1 MLLREFVL
9 SRYDNFM
16 KNIRTEFIAGLT
28 TFLTMSYII
37 FVNPAILATPGS
49 GMSFTGVFTA
59 TVVLS
64 ALMTFVMGAWAKL
77 PFAIAPGM
85 GLNAFFTFTIILGE
99 QIPWPIALGM
109 VFWSG
114 VIFLLISVTPL
125 REKLA
130 ESLPHNMKIGSAVG
144 IGLFLTF
151 IGLKNAG
158 LIIADPAT
166 FVRMGA
172 MTPTVLLSVVGL
184 LVILPLMKKNHPLAF
199 LAGILTVTIL
209 SSLLGLVKMPDTLIS
224 TPDFDSV
231 FMKLDIMGALKLSLV
246 PAILSMVFTDMFD
259 SVSTFVGVSK
269 AAGLED
275 KDGNPLNLRKGLI
288 VDAIATML
296 SGPLGT
302 SAGTAYI
309 ESAAGVSAG
318 GRTGLTSLFTA
329 LFFIPCLFLAPLIGI
344 VPAQATAPVLIC
356 VGLLMFKNIFELNTQ
371 KFEDWVPAA
380 VTIILIPLT
389 FSITK
394 GLMSGL
400 FLQATLYVLVGRMRD
415 ISWAMGLLGIVSV
428 LYLAL

>member
-1 MLLREFVL
+1 
-9 SRYDNFM
+9 M

-49 GMSFTGVFTA
+49 GMSFTGVLTA
-59 TVVLS
+59 TVLLS

-99 QIPWPIALGM
+99 QIPWPVALGM

-114 VIFLLISVTPL
+114 VIFLLISATPL

-158 LIIADPAT
+158 LIISDPAT

-172 MTPTVLLSVVGL
+172 MTPTVLLSVLGL

-209 SSLLGLVKMPDTLIS
+209 SSLMGLVKMPETLVS
-224 TPDFDSV
+224 TPDFTSV

-318 GRTGLTSLFTA
+318 GRTGLTSIFTA

-400 FLQATLYVLVGRMRD
+400 FLQAALYVLVGRIRD
-415 ISWAMGLLGIVSV
+415 ITWAMGLLGIVSV

>member
-1 MLLREFVL
+1 
-9 SRYDNFM
+9 M

-49 GMSFTGVFTA
+49 GMSFTGVLTA
-59 TVVLS
+59 TVLLS

-99 QIPWPIALGM
+99 QIPWPVALGM

-114 VIFLLISVTPL
+114 VIFLLISATPL

-158 LIIADPAT
+158 LIISDPAT

-209 SSLLGLVKMPDTLIS
+209 SSLMGLVKMPETLVS
-224 TPDFDSV
+224 TPDFTSV

-318 GRTGLTSLFTA
+318 GRTGLTSIFTA

-400 FLQATLYVLVGRMRD
+400 FLQAALYVLVGRIRD
-415 ISWAMGLLGIVSV
+415 ITWAMGLLGIVSV

>member
-49 GMSFTGVFTA
+49 GMSFTGVLTA

-114 VIFLLISVTPL
+114 VIFLLISATPL

-309 ESAAGVSAG
+309 ESAAGVSVG

>member
-1 MLLREFVL
+1 
-9 SRYDNFM
+9 M

-49 GMSFTGVFTA
+49 GMSFTGVLTA
-59 TVVLS
+59 TVLLS

-99 QIPWPIALGM
+99 QIPWPVALGM

-114 VIFLLISVTPL
+114 VIFLLISATPL

-158 LIIADPAT
+158 LIISDPAT

-209 SSLLGLVKMPDTLIS
+209 SSLMGLVKMPDTLIS
-224 TPDFDSV
+224 TPDFTSV

-318 GRTGLTSLFTA
+318 GRTGLTSIFTA

-400 FLQATLYVLVGRMRD
+400 FLQAALYVLVGRIRD
-415 ISWAMGLLGIVSV
+415 ITWAMGLLGIVSV